1 MSIDAA
7 NMRISYERSELNK
20 SDLIDDPLALFQ
32 QWMAA
37 AIEIGILEPNAMT
50 LATVSADGTPS
61 ARMVLLKGV
70 DHGFRFFTNYESAKA
85 QDLAETGQAALVFY
99 WDQLHRSVRVVG
111 NVEKLTAEESLAYYH
126 SRPRGSQIGA
136 WTSPQSTV
144 LENRAVLEAREQQM
158 VERFHD
164 SAEIPLP
171 PYWGGYRVTPHTI
184 EFWQGRKSRLH
195 DRFRYTR
202 QLDQSWQIDR
212 LAP

>member
-7 NMRISYERSELNK
+7 NMRISYESAALNREQ
-20 SDLIDDPLALFQ
+20 LLDDPLELFA

-37 AIEIGILEPNAMT
+37 AVEIGILEPNAMT
-50 LATVSADGTPS
+50 LATVSAENIPT

-85 QDLAETGQAALVFY
+85 QQIAANPHAALVFY

-111 NVEKLTAEESLAYYH
+111 TVEKLTADESLAYYH

-136 WTSPQSTV
+136 WTSPQSTI
-144 LENRAVLEAREQQM
+144 LTQRGELEAREREM
-158 VERFHD
+158 VARFAD

-171 PYWGGYRVTPHTI
+171 PYWGGYRVVPHTI

-195 DRFRYTR
+195 DRFRYTC
-202 QLDQSWQIDR
+202 QADGTWQIDR

>member
-7 NMRISYERSELNK
+7 NMRISYERAALNREQ
-20 SDLIDDPLALFQ
+20 LLDDPLELFA

-37 AIEIGILEPNAMT
+37 AVEIGVLEPNAMT
-50 LATVSADGTPS
+50 LATVSAENIPT

-85 QDLAETGQAALVFY
+85 QQIAANPHAALVFY

-111 NVEKLTAEESLAYYH
+111 TVEKLTADESLAYYH

-136 WTSPQSTV
+136 WTSPQSTI
-144 LENRAVLEAREQQM
+144 LTERGELEAREQEM
-158 VERFHD
+158 VARFAD

-171 PYWGGYRVTPHTI
+171 PYWGGYRVVPHTI

-195 DRFRYTR
+195 DRFRYTC
-202 QLDQSWQIDR
+202 QVDGTWQIDR

>member
-158 VERFHD
+158 VERFHN